1 MRGVTLIE
9 LIVALALFGLILG
22 VSGLSLASLQPAQ
35 RSLAI
40 RTMQRAHSQ
49 AIRTGSPVRVDSVL
63 FLPDGRAIGAGVDPL
78 TGSVRAFR

>member
-9 LIVALALFGLILG
+9 LVVALALLGLIVG

-35 RSLAI
+35 RSPAI
-40 RTMQRAHSQ
+40 RAMERARSQ
-49 AIRTGSPVRVDSVL
+49 AIRTGSPVRVDSRL

-78 TGSVRAFR
+78 TGSVHAIR

>member
-9 LIVALALFGLILG
+9 LIVALALVGLILG
-22 VSGLSLASLQPAQ
+22 VSGLSLASLQPEQ

-40 RTMQRAHSQ
+40 RAMERARSQ

-63 FLPDGRAIGAGVDPL
+63 FLPDGRAIGAGVGPL
-78 TGSVRAFR
+78 TGSIHAPR